1 MNHYEMMVILRPD
14 LPEEQVQQQVAK
26 YQDFLG
32 NYNIQNLETKIWGK
46 RRLAYP
52 IAKFN
57 DGIYFLFNYQGD
69 GKQIAPLERAMRLSD
84 EVLRFMTLKLE
95 TPKEAAN
102 APAGETPAL
111 AEA

>member
-14 LPEEQVQQQVAK
+14 LSEEQVQQQVAK

-32 NYNIQNLETKIWGK
+32 QYNIQNLETKIWGK
-46 RRLAYP
+46 RRLAYQ
-52 IAKFN
+52 IARFN

-84 EVLRFMTLKLE
+84 EVLRFMTIKLDN
-95 TPKEAAN
+95 PKEAATP
-102 APAGETPAL
+102 PAGETPAL
-111 AEA
+111 VEA